1 MTSSPGSLPNLRNL
15 DSPSRMRSSR
25 TNLFLLLILILFEHA
40 HGFHFVVTGGTGR
53 VGQRVVE
60 KLLLENPS
68 DSVTVLTT
76 NPNATS
82 ILAPNPKLTIKPY
95 DSNSL
100 IECQPC
106 TLIHCSN
113 DVDLLPEFT
122 ATFPKTKPRW
132 FRRSSSSPPPSIV
145 LLSSAGVTRPSWSK
159 KKAQRLSGA
168 ADIPIVRLNPGDILN
183 TKFKAEERLRKSGG
197 SNIF

>member
-1 MTSSPGSLPNLRNL
+1 MNSSPGSLPNLRNL
-15 DSPSRMRSSR
+15 NSPSRRRSSR

-113 DVDLLPEFT
+113 DVNLLPEFT

-132 FRRSSSSPPPSIV
+132 FRRSSSSPP
-145 LLSSAGVTRPSWSK
+145 PSWSK

-197 SNIF
+197 QQHLL

>member
-1 MTSSPGSLPNLRNL
+1 
-15 DSPSRMRSSR
+15 MRSSR